1 MKWFMA
7 QVSNALLG
15 AGTLVEESGSA
26 IKHTGSRIVELGY
39 RIRPH
44 EYYPFYPAF
53 WDNSRVDQGID
64 YSNGNGSARSRR
76 AIPPR

>member
-26 IKHTGSRIVELGY
+26 LKHTGSRIVELGY

-44 EYYPFYPAF
+44 EYYPAF
-53 WDNSRVDQGID
+53 WDNELVDQVA
-64 YSNGNGSARSRR
+64 YSNGNRSARSRR